1 MKSKFLAALAV
12 CCGLAVVGVVYAF
25 AVPAPSE
32 FTPYRPTDPH
42 HVGLLEAVNTHA
54 KLGAFHHVDFH
65 EEAPYAVMWVD
76 DSFFEKP
83 FDSKARSAQTVAAYL
98 HDLGRSKYGT
108 TVDLRDVKT
117 GKHVGRYSWERLS
130 MF

>member
-1 MKSKFLAALAV
+1 MKRHILTAV
-12 CCGLAVVGVVYAF
+12 CVVGLLSVGIVYAF
-25 AVPAPSE
+25 STATPGE
-32 FTPYRPTDPH
+32 FEPYRPTDPH

-65 EEAPYAVMWVD
+65 ESAPHAVMWVD
-76 DSFFEKP
+76 HSFYEKSHE
-83 FDSKARSAQTVAAYL
+83 SKARSAQTVSAYL

-108 TVDLRDVKT
+108 TVDIKDIKT
-117 GKHVGRYSWERLS
+117 GEHVGRYSWERLS